1 MARTSITLPSGRHR
15 AWVLAVAA
23 GTALVVVVAV
33 AVWALLVRSGD
44 DPTRSAAAATSRTA
58 ASQGPRTDPIPVNP
72 WAFNDPAT
80 VVRFLEG
87 RCPGAPP
94 ITPEMVDGLIPALQ
108 ACLASTPP
116 NTASAQTSAIDVN
129 SLWQQLA
136 TLPAP
141 DRDNLVAG
149 LAPNVRAGL
158 ARIAEVAA
166 AVAVNR

>member
-1 MARTSITLPSGRHR
+1 MARTSIILPTRTHR
-15 AWVLAVAA
+15 ACVAAVAA
-23 GTALVVVVAV
+23 GAAVVVVV
-33 AVWALLVRSGD
+33 TGALLLRSSD
-44 DPTRSAAAATSRTA
+44 NPTRSAAAAASRNA

-80 VVRFLEG
+80 VVRFLGE

-94 ITPEMVDGLIPALQ
+94 ITPKMVDELIPALQ

-116 NTASAQTSAIDVN
+116 NAASIQTSAIDVN

-158 ARIAEVAA
+158 ARIADVAA
-166 AVAVNR
+166 AVAVIR

>member
-23 GTALVVVVAV
+23 GAAVVVVV
-33 AVWALLVRSGD
+33 TGALLLRSGD
-44 DPTRSAAAATSRTA
+44 SPTRSAAAATSRTA

-80 VVRFLEG
+80 VVRFLEE

-94 ITPEMVDGLIPALQ
+94 ITPGMVDELIPALQ

-116 NTASAQTSAIDVN
+116 NTASTQTSAIDVN

-136 TLPAP
+136 TLPAA
-141 DRDNLVAG
+141 DRDDLVAG

-166 AVAVNR
+166 AVAVIR